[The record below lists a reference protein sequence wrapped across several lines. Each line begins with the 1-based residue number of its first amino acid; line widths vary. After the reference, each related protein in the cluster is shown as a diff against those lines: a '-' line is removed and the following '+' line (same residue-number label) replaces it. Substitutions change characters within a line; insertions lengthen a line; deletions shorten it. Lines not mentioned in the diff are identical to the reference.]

1 MEFLSGLEPLLKAYW
16 FVAIPAS
23 VIFAIQTV
31 MTFMGADASDGTSA
45 DFDGDFDGT
54 DTPFQ
59 LFSFRNLINFLLGFG
74 WAGVSL
80 YGSIPNQA
88 LLIVV
93 SLVVGVLFVY
103 MFFFIIKQLLK
114 LADDASFKLVS
125 TLNKTADVY
134 LTIPAH
140 KGGAGKILVS
150 VNGSVH
156 ELAAMTEG
164 DSIPSGSLVK
174 IIRIENNDILI
185 VEKI

>member
-1 MEFLSGLEPLLKAYW
+1 MEFLDGLDPLLRAYW

-23 VIFAIQTV
+23 IVFAIQTV
-31 MTFMGADASDGTSA
+31 MTFIGADASDGTSA
-45 DFDGDFDGT
+45 DFDGDLNGGDA
-54 DTPFQ
+54 PFQ
-59 LFSFRNLINFLLGFG
+59 PFSFRNLINFLLGFG

-80 YGSIPNQA
+80 YGSITNKVI
-88 LLIVV
+88 LIVV
-93 SLVVGVLFVY
+93 SILIGLLFVY

-114 LADDASFKLVS
+114 LADDASFKLVN
-125 TLNKTADVY
+125 TMNKTADVY

-150 VNGSVH
+150 VNGSIH

-164 DSIPSGSLVK
+164 EVIPSGTVVK